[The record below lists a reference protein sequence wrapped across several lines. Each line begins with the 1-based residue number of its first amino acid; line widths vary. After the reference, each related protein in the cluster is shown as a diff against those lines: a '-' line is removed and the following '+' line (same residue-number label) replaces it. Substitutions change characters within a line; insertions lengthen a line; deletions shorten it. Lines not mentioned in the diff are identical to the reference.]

1 MDKITDTKKEAVKA
15 AAPAVAPAEPAS
27 VKAEPAKKA
36 AAKKTPAKKAA
47 AKKAAAPKAAAKKA
61 PAAKKTA
68 AKKAPATRRT
78 ATRKTEEIFV
88 EYAGGGW
95 NLADIKAKV
104 AAAAKGAKN
113 VTIYVKPEDGKAYY
127 VADGQ
132 DGAVEL

>member
-15 AAPAVAPAEPAS
+15 AAPAVAPAEPAA
-27 VKAEPAKKA
+27 KAEPAKKP
-36 AAKKTPAKKAA
+36 AAKKAPAKKAA

-104 AAAAKGAKN
+104 AEAAKGAKN

>member
-15 AAPAVAPAEPAS
+15 AAPAAAPAEPAS
-27 VKAEPAKKA
+27 VKAEPAKKP

-47 AKKAAAPKAAAKKA
+47 AKKPAAKKAAAKKA
-61 PAAKKTA
+61 PAAKKAA
-68 AKKAPATRRT
+68 AKKAP

-104 AAAAKGAKN
+104 AEAAKGAKN